1 MTAAADLTH
10 STALTTDVVIFT
22 IRDERLSVLLIKR
35 SRAPFAR
42 VWALP
47 GGFVQSEED
56 LDECAARML
65 AEKTGVRGVYLEQLY
80 SFGAPERDPRGRVV
94 SVAYYALVPIDRI
107 RLRADAG
114 AAELAWC
121 AVDQLPELAF
131 DHARIIAMAHQ
142 RLAAK
147 LDYSTIALQ
156 FMPEKFTL
164 SELQSVYET
173 ILGEDLDKRNFRK
186 RLRGLRCLEETG
198 ESFRAGKHRPA
209 KLFRVRTPG
218 RVEIIK

>member
-1 MTAAADLTH
+1 MAASNPAV

-22 IRDERLSVLLIKR
+22 IRDERLSVLLLKR
-35 SRAPFAR
+35 SREPFAGD
-42 VWALP
+42 WALP
-47 GGFVQSEED
+47 GGFVGLGEG

-65 AEKTGVRGVYLEQLY
+65 GEKTGVRGVYLEQLY
-80 SFGAPERDPRGRVV
+80 SFGAPERDPRGQVV
-94 SVAYYALVPIDRI
+94 TVAYYALVPIDRI
-107 RLRADAG
+107 RLREDAG
-114 AAELAWC
+114 ASQLAWYP
-121 AVDQLPELAF
+121 VEDLPELAF
-131 DHARIIAMAHQ
+131 DHSSIIEMAHQ

-156 FMPEKFTL
+156 FMPDKFTL
-164 SELQSVYET
+164 SELQTVYET

-209 KLFRVRTPG
+209 KLFRVRKPG

>member
-1 MTAAADLTH
+1 MTAATDPAN

-35 SRAPFAR
+35 SRAPFAG

-47 GGFVQSEED
+47 GGFVQCEEG

-107 RLRADAG
+107 RLRADVG